1 MDEET
6 LKLLNEI
13 RRDVAI
19 SASIVLTSSIAD
31 TKSLNDMLDDINKR
45 NRNEYVLR
53 KSEVLV
59 NPPKV

>member
-1 MDEET
+1 MET

-19 SASIVLTSSIAD
+19 LASIVLTSSIAD